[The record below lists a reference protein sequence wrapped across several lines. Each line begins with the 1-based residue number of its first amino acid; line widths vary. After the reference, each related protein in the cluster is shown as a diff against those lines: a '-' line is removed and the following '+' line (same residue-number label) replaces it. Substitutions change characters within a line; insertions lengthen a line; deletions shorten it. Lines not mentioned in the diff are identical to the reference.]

1 MKKEINLIT
10 DEFVFDPLGKVKPI
24 LLAGW
29 LFCLIAVLGYMILYK
44 GFEIK
49 KTGQS
54 LTRLQGELAQLSKE
68 EAELTGF
75 IQKNGQGSDDPS
87 FQQSIQWVEI
97 LSTIGTIVPEGAWLK
112 SFEGGIK
119 QEGKDQ
125 PAVKQIKLAGFAYSH
140 APITLLLSRLER
152 QPLFSEIHLIYTQ
165 KGESAD
171 DRYVH
176 FEMTGRLH

>member
-1 MKKEINLIT
+1 MKREINLIT
-10 DEFVFDPLGKVKPI
+10 DEFLFDPFGKVKPI

-29 LFCLIAVLGYMILYK
+29 LFCLIGLLGWMIVSK
-44 GFEIK
+44 GLEIK
-49 KTGQS
+49 RTSQE
-54 LTRLQGELAQLSKE
+54 LTRLQSHLSQLSKE
-68 EAELTGF
+68 EADLTEF
-75 IQKNGQGSDDPS
+75 IKKNGLANDETS
-87 FQQSIQWVEI
+87 FQQSIPWVEI
-97 LSTIGTIVPEGAWLK
+97 LSTIGTMVPEGAWLK

-125 PAVKQIKLAGFAYSH
+125 PAVKQIKMAGFAYSH

-165 KGESAD
+165 KGETVD
-171 DRYVH
+171 DHDVH

>member
-1 MKKEINLIT
+1 MKREINLIT
-10 DEFVFDPLGKVKPI
+10 EEFVFDPLGKVKPI

-29 LFCLIAVLGYMILYK
+29 LFCLIGLLGWVILSK

-49 KTGQS
+49 RTKQELIRMQS
-54 LTRLQGELAQLSKE
+54 QLSQLSKE
-68 EAELTGF
+68 EIDLTEF
-75 IQKNGQGSDDPS
+75 IQKNGEGNDETS

-125 PAVKQIKLAGFAYSH
+125 PAVKQLKLGGFAYSH

-152 QPLFSEIHLIYTQ
+152 QPLFSDIHLIYTQ

-176 FEMTGRLH
+176 FEMTGRLN